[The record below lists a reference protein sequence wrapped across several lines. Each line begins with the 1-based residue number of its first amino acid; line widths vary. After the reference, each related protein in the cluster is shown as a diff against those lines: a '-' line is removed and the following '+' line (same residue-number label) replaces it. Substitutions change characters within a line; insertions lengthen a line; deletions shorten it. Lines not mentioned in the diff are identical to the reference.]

1 MTKRDVIYRLRNVK
15 DRLAASGVVG
25 RQVIPFAEAGD
36 QAVDDPR
43 RAAYERTYLRALGM
57 ARKRLG
63 PEFVPEA
70 PADPRARP
78 AQVRVL
84 AFYLPQFHPIPEN
97 DEWWGR
103 GFTEW
108 TNVSKALPRFEGH
121 DQPHLPG
128 ELGFYDLRLPEVM
141 HRQVELAKHYGV
153 HGFCFHYYWFD
164 GRRILERPLNQ
175 YLANPALDLP
185 FCVCWANEN
194 WTRRWD
200 GADHDVLLGQNHTPE
215 SDLRFIVDLE
225 PVLRDPRYI
234 RVDGRPLLIVYRPS
248 LLPDC
253 PATVERWREHCRKV
267 GIGELFLVMV
277 QFDLEDPRPLG
288 FDAAVEFPPHKL
300 ARDLEAIN
308 HTLPRLDPGF
318 EGHVIDYS
326 SVVERS
332 RNWPA
337 K

>member
-97 DEWWGR
+97 DEWWGK

-108 TNVSKALPRFEGH
+108 TNVSMARPLFAEH
-121 DQPHLPG
+121 YQPHLPAD
-128 ELGFYDLRLPEVM
+128 LGFYDLRLREVM
-141 HRQVELAKHYGV
+141 REQAQLARANGIDA
-153 HGFCFHYYWFD
+153 FCYHYYWFS
-164 GRRILERPLNQ
+164 GKR
-175 YLANPALDLP
+175 
-185 FCVCWANEN
+185 
-194 WTRRWD
+194 
-200 GADHDVLLGQNHTPE
+200 LL
-215 SDLRFIVDLE
+215 
-225 PVLRDPRYI
+225 
-234 RVDGRPLLIVYRPS
+234 
-248 LLPDC
+248 
-253 PATVERWREHCRKV
+253 
-267 GIGELFLVMV
+267 
-277 QFDLEDPRPLG
+277 
-288 FDAAVEFPPHKL
+288 
-300 ARDLEAIN
+300 
-308 HTLPRLDPGF
+308 
-318 EGHVIDYS
+318 
-326 SVVERS
+326 
-332 RNWPA
+332 
-337 K
+337 